1 MRTSCVRD
9 VLRLVRVHNLLVA
22 AAGVLAGGW
31 IALGEITVTHVL
43 VFASLAAMGF
53 GAAGNAL
60 NDLWDVT
67 ADRVNRPGGGRP
79 LAAGR
84 LDRGT
89 GELCAFLGALLGV
102 TAAALAGGGPVLV
115 GLLALA
121 VMAAYSPA
129 LKPRGAAGNL
139 AVAAIA
145 GLPLFYGA
153 LAVGRPARGVVP
165 WLLAAWI
172 HLGRELVK
180 DLEDEDGDRLIGRRT
195 LP

>member
-43 VFASLAAMGF
+43 VFASLAAVGF

-84 LDRGT
+84 LGRGT

-115 GLLALA
+115 GLL
-121 VMAAYSPA
+121 
-129 LKPRGAAGNL
+129 
-139 AVAAIA
+139 
-145 GLPLFYGA
+145 
-153 LAVGRPARGVVP
+153 
-165 WLLAAWI
+165 
-172 HLGRELVK
+172 E
-180 DLEDEDGDRLIGRRT
+180 IGRASCRERV
-195 LP
+195 